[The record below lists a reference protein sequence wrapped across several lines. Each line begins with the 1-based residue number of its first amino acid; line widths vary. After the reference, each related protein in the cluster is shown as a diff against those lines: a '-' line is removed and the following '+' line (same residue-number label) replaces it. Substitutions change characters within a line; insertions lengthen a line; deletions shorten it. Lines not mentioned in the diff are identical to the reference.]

1 MSEQEHVTTP
11 AEQPAAANP
20 APPQQATAPEEA
32 PKPEAEQQDK
42 KGKKKQEKK
51 KKTVGQEILSWIG
64 AILGAVVLAMAI
76 RALLIEPVRVDGG
89 SMNNTLI
96 DGEVML
102 VTKPEVL
109 FGNLNRGDIV
119 ICRFP
124 GRFKQHTVHLGAPLD
139 LELVTHT
146 LFVKRLVALP
156 GDTVQVTGGVLYI
169 NDQPVDEPYVDYPP
183 REEYPRTLMGENQY
197 MVMGDNRAGSHDG
210 RSRDVGPITKDMI
223 VGRPRLVILPL
234 GQFRTIQ

>member
-1 MSEQEHVTTP
+1 MNEQEQRTP
-11 AEQPAAANP
+11 NTEQLEKNDAAQPAAVKPAGEQAEQP
-20 APPQQATAPEEA
+20 TDGG
-32 PKPEAEQQDK
+32 KP
-42 KGKKKQEKK
+42 GKKKKEKK
-51 KKTVGQEILSWIG
+51 KKTVGQEILGWVG
-64 AILGAVVLAMAI
+64 AILGAVVLALAI

-89 SMNNTLI
+89 SMNNTLK

-109 FGNLNRGDIV
+109 FGKLNRGDIV

-124 GRFKQHTVHLGAPLD
+124 GRNKHHTMHLGAPLD
-139 LELVTHT
+139 LDLVTHT

-156 GDTVQVTGGVLYI
+156 GDAVEMVNGVLYI
-169 NDQPVDEPYVDYPP
+169 NDQPVDEPFVDYPA
-183 REEYPRTLMGENQY
+183 RTDYPRTVMGENQY

-210 RSRDVGPITKDMI
+210 RAQDVGPITKDMI

-234 GQFRTIQ
+234 GNFRTVQ